1 MTPPL
6 SREERINLP
15 NTLLL
20 DPETNKAA
28 AYNGIHRKITFQ
40 ASRELVRYALA
51 KQYKDAAWDPKQHH
65 GGEWHPLPPWATAE
79 VLGRCR
85 LYWLR
90 SGRETDAELR
100 DMPHS

>member
-1 MTPPL
+1 MTKPL

-20 DPETNKAA
+20 DPVTKNAA
-28 AYNGIHRKITFQ
+28 AYNGIHRRITFQ
-40 ASRELVRYALA
+40 ASPELVAFGLA
-51 KQYKDAAWDPKQHH
+51 KQYKEAPWNPALHT

-79 VLGRCR
+79 VLKQCK